1 MFFVPEPL
9 PSREPAKEVFLK
21 GTLVNSGA
29 ILAGSLIG
37 LSAGRRLPER
47 MKNILMQTLGL
58 AVIIIGLQMA
68 LAGREIIAVIGCL
81 LLGAISG
88 EVINVERQVERIGEW
103 LKARFRSDSSTFVE
117 GFVTTSILYLSG
129 AMFIVGAIQDGT
141 TGDASTL
148 YVKAL
153 LDGVASMAFASTLG
167 IGVAF
172 SALSVLVVQGS
183 ITLLASQL
191 LFLQDPRVLNAVTAT
206 GGVLILAIG
215 INILELK
222 KIPVGNL
229 LPALVYAVFWALI
242 F

>member
-1 MFFVPEPL
+1 
-9 PSREPAKEVFLK
+9 LK

-29 ILAGSLIG
+29 ILVGSLIG

-47 MKNILMQTLGL
+47 MKKILMQALGL
-58 AVIIIGLQMA
+58 AVVIIGLQMA
-68 LAGREIIAVIGCL
+68 LAGREIIAVIGCV
-81 LLGAISG
+81 LLGAVTG
-88 EVINVERQVERIGEW
+88 DLVDVERQVEKVGEW
-103 LKARFRSDSSTFVE
+103 LKTRFRSDSSTFVE
-117 GFVTTSILYLSG
+117 GFVTTSLLYLSG

-141 TGDASTL
+141 TGDAGTL

-206 GGVLILAIG
+206 GGILILAIG

-222 KIPVGNL
+222 KIPVGNI
-229 LPALVYAVFWALI
+229 LPALVYAVLWALI